1 MANNSRREKGT
12 GNIYQRSNG
21 TWVGRLSVGCK
32 GDGKPIIKYF
42 SGKTEAEVK
51 KKIREFNKNSFNIEP
66 NKNRITVGEYIDNW
80 LLLYKK
86 PDLKR
91 SSYDRLE
98 VTAKYQVK
106 PYIGMIQL
114 KSLSSDDIQ
123 KMLLDIQN
131 NGTINQKNGKRK
143 QSSYSTLKKAHDLM
157 SAVLTHATIK
167 GDIDKNPMLLVKM
180 PNKAQ
185 FETKEIRIFT
195 ESEARL
201 ILEESQR
208 KYSTGTPVYIYGD
221 AYILLLNTGIR
232 VGELIGL
239 NKEDYDKQER
249 TLHIKRNIQSVK
261 KRNGAEQSGGYE
273 LIESSTKTYSGNR
286 IVPLNDNAIAAIE
299 RMLKRNP
306 SGEILVCN
314 SKGNRIPPD
323 KLTRTFYRMLD
334 NVGIPRTG
342 LHSLRHTF
350 ASLLFANKVDVKT
363 VSKLLGHASIQIT
376 LNTYVHLINEPDKDA
391 VVVLDDIL

>member
-32 GDGKPIIKYF
+32 SDGKPIIKYF
-42 SGKTEAEVK
+42 SGKSEKEVK
-51 KKIREFNKNSFNIEP
+51 KKIREFNKNSINVEL
-66 NKNRITVGEYIDNW
+66 NKRKITVGEYIDNW
-80 LLLYKK
+80 MNLYKK

-114 KSLSSDDIQ
+114 NTLTSDDIQ
-123 KMLLDIQN
+123 KMLTSIKDDGVLD
-131 NGTINQKNGKRK
+131 QKTGRK
-143 QSSYSTLKKAHDLM
+143 KTASYSTLKKAYDLV
-157 SAVLTHATIK
+157 SAVLTHALIK

-185 FETKEIRIFT
+185 FETKEIRIFSET
-195 ESEARL
+195 ESRL

-208 KYSTGTPVYIYGD
+208 KYSTGAPVYVYGD
-221 AYILLLNTGIR
+221 AYILMLNTGLR

-239 NKEDYDKQER
+239 NKDDYNRKEK

-261 KRNGAEQSGGYE
+261 KRDETGQSGGYE

-286 IVPLNDNAIAAIE
+286 IIPLNANAVNAIE
-299 RMLKRNP
+299 RMLMQNP
-306 SGEILVCN
+306 LGEILVCN

-334 NVGIPRTG
+334 NVGIARTG

-376 LNTYVHLINEPDKDA
+376 LNTYIHLINEPDKDA
-391 VVVLDDIL
+391 VVVLDGIL